1 MHEACHSGAIDMGK
15 LLIAAGANVTLMNKK
30 GSTPLHT
37 LSYCS
42 SSGLPFADFTDLLVN
57 AVASSTGLIH
67 TVLII
72 VILHEYNQSLN

>member
-1 MHEACHSGAIDMGK
+1 VGK

-42 SSGLPFADFTDLLVN
+42 TAGLPFADFTDLLVN
-57 AVASSTGLIH
+57 AAASPHGKIH
-67 TVLII
+67 TTFLLQI
-72 VILHEYNQSLN
+72 V

>member
-1 MHEACHSGAIDMGK
+1 MGK

-42 SSGLPFADFTDLLVN
+42 TADLPYADFTDLLVN
-57 AVASSTGLIH
+57 AAASSTGLIYGYTSLNFFIIW
-67 TVLII
+67 TVD
-72 VILHEYNQSLN
+72 NQSH